1 MLSSLNKSLNSVT
14 VPCSRKG
21 LNEAKN
27 VSRELALP
35 SISYIAMWSTNRL
48 LFALKLE
55 KRLTA
60 IAEQHQNKN
69 DTYKIHQKKKFHF
82 LV

>member
-1 MLSSLNKSLNSVT
+1 MLSSLYKSLNSVT

-27 VSRELALP
+27 VSSELALP
-35 SISYIAMWSTNRL
+35 SISYIAMWSANRL
-48 LFALKLE
+48 LFALKLLLE

-60 IAEQHQNKN
+60 IADQHQNKN
-69 DTYKIHQKKKFHF
+69 DI
-82 LV
+82 